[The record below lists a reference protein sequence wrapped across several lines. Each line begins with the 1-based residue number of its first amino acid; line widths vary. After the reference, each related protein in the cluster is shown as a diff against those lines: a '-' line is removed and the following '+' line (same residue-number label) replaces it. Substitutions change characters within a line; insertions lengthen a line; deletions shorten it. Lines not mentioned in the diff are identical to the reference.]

1 MTIQKISRLIA
12 YLNTRYIVI
21 TNEIEE
27 RKQGVKNLNR
37 LFNDKQMKRE
47 EVRREIEELSD
58 EISDLTAEKD
68 FLKDMVESLQ
78 SWEI

>member
-12 YLNTRYIVI
+12 YLNTRYIVR

-47 EVRREIEELSD
+47 EVRREIDELSD

-68 FLKDMVESLQ
+68 FLKDLVESLQ

>member
-27 RKQGVKNLNR
+27 RTQGIKNLKR
-37 LFNDKQMKRE
+37 LFSDKQMNRE

-58 EISDLTAEKD
+58 EISEMTAEKD
-68 FLKDMVESLQ
+68 FLKDLLESLQ